1 MASPCVLRKLT
12 DCPDLFDLA
21 ERFPERYPYLL
32 ENSGEATDLGR
43 YDILFA
49 CPGSQLVCHADGSV
63 LLNGIEQSKEPFL
76 KQLDFICKMSS
87 EQPYSSNEELADTK
101 LPFCGGWF
109 LYLGYELVSEIEPVL
124 RSSLHQ
130 PELPRAMMTEIPA
143 GIVRDRQTGEDYA
156 FASGQNSEVLINRI
170 INDINSISVNV
181 DHMQQQANPTAC
193 SVDEEQ
199 GDRYID
205 SIRQIKDYIRDGD
218 VFQVNLSRQWRVDCG
233 NSMTA
238 SDAWRRLRKSN
249 PAPFA
254 AWARLGDNTTLLS
267 SSPERLVEQR
277 GGIVRTRPIAGT
289 YPRSA
294 DQATDNRLSAE
305 LLLHP
310 KERAEHIMLVDL
322 ERNDLGRICVPGT
335 IRVEELMT
343 LETYA
348 HVHHI
353 VSDISGELKAGVS
366 PGDIIRAVFPGGT
379 ITGCPKVRCMEI
391 IAELETES
399 RDAYTGS
406 VGYLCNNGDMDLNI
420 LIRTITHQDQ
430 SYVFRAGA
438 GIVADSD
445 PQRELAETRSK
456 AMGMYRIFDPEYFTV

>member
-1 MASPCVLRKLT
+1 MVSPCLVRQLSN
-12 DCPDLFDLA
+12 CPDLFDLV

-32 ENSGEATDLGR
+32 ENSGEASDLGR

-49 CPGSQLVCHADGSV
+49 FPGSKLVCLPDGSV
-63 LLNGIEQSKEPFL
+63 LLDREALGEEQFL
-76 KQLDFICKMSS
+76 DQLDVIYKQNHDNAYTSTVH
-87 EQPYSSNEELADTK
+87 D

-124 RSSLHQ
+124 KTSMHR
-130 PELPRAMMTEIPA
+130 PDLPRAIMTEIPA
-143 GIVRDRQTGEDYA
+143 GIVRDRHTGEDYA
-156 FASGQNSEVLINRI
+156 FASGENADGLLGMVVNDALMSTDNHRHEQSEGTPSLCI
-170 INDINSISVNV
+170 IE
-181 DHMQQQANPTAC
+181 
-193 SVDEEQ
+193 EEQ
-199 GDRYID
+199 GDRYLT
-205 SIRQIKDYIRDGD
+205 SVRKIKDYIRDGD
-218 VFQVNLSRQWRVDCG
+218 VFQVNLSRQWQADCKNG
-233 NSMTA
+233 VSVT
-238 SDAWRRLRKSN
+238 DAWRRLRNSN

-254 AWARLGDNTTLLS
+254 AWARIDDKTTLLS
-267 SSPERLVEQR
+267 SSPERLLEQR
-277 GGIVRTRPIAGT
+277 SGVVRTRPIAGT
-289 YPRSA
+289 YPRS
-294 DQATDNRLSAE
+294 DDLATDNKLSAE

-322 ERNDLGRICVPGT
+322 ERNDLGRICQPGT
-335 IRVEELMT
+335 IHVDDLMV

-353 VSDISGELKAGVS
+353 VSDVSGKLKTGIS

-391 IAELETES
+391 IAELETEA

-420 LIRTITHQDQ
+420 LIRTITHKNDR
-430 SYVFRAGA
+430 YTFRAGA

-445 PQRELAETRSK
+445 PLRELDETRSK
-456 AMGMYRIFDPEYFTV
+456 AIGMHRIFASNQAGK